1 MRKFLAT
8 LLAVVTV
15 AALVVFC
22 SCDTD
27 KPDSS
32 SSAEEPTVYVTVTF
46 VQEGQNDVVKTVEKG
61 SALTD
66 IPVPASVKGYTVKW
80 EEKNYDAV
88 ESDMTVNAV
97 ITANTYTITFDYGD
111 SGFVGPETL
120 TVTYDA
126 EFALPENK
134 STSVSFKGVT
144 WKIEDTGEELVAG
157 KYTVDKNIT
166 VKIEY
171 TGKDVFVEV

>member
-1 MRKFLAT
+1 
-8 LLAVVTV
+8 
-15 AALVVFC
+15 
-22 SCDTD
+22 
-27 KPDSS
+27 
-32 SSAEEPTVYVTVTF
+32 
-46 VQEGQNDVVKTVEKG
+46 
-61 SALTD
+61 
-66 IPVPASVKGYTVKW
+66 
-80 EEKNYDAV
+80 
-88 ESDMTVNAV
+88 MTVNAV